1 MEILIV
7 NNNHTVVSWESTKN
21 KMVKYSECLTD
32 KKVEILS
39 NKMFKNKKARKM
51 LITLLGLGLYCKST
65 FATVPVIG
73 GVSTSAVGAQGIDK
87 LGWAMMGLVR
97 QWGFWILLIFCMVN
111 LIQSC
116 AHGDQK
122 QALQIVLKYTMIYAC
137 MFLLPTIFLAIAGA
151 F

>member
-7 NNNHTVVSWESTKN
+7 NNNHTILNYEGKTNLIKLD
-21 KMVKYSECLTD
+21 ECLTD
-32 KKVEILS
+32 KKVNALS
-39 NKMFKNKKARKM
+39 TKLCKNKQIRNMMVTA
-51 LITLLGLGLYCKST
+51 LGLGLYCKST
-65 FATVPVIG
+65 LATVPVG
-73 GVSTSAVGAQGIDK
+73 MSTSAVGAKGIDA

-97 QWGFWILLIFCMVN
+97 QWGFWILLIWCMVN
-111 LIQSC
+111 LIQST

-122 QALQIVLKYTMIYAC
+122 QALPIILKYTMIYAT